1 LADTWQVTAVP
12 GVEILA
18 LILGVGSA
26 CFGLGWLCARRVGRT
41 QQHVDQQR
49 LEVMKNNLIAA
60 VSHELRTPLT
70 SINGSLALLTA
81 GVLEAQPERAERM
94 LRIAASNADRLGRL
108 VNDILDVERLS
119 TGRAPIDRRTCS
131 PAKLVAQATDAM
143 REQAN
148 QQHMTLI
155 VESTV
160 DPALELC
167 ADSERL
173 QQVLRHLLDNA
184 LKFSPASG
192 PIRVRLEADAKDV
205 RFSVV
210 DRGQG
215 IPSDKLEL
223 IFGRFQQLDTSDAR
237 RTGGTGLGLAIC
249 KGIVDA
255 HGGLIVAES
264 AGAGAGSTFS
274 FVIPR

>member
-1 LADTWQVTAVP
+1 VTAGQ
-12 GVEILA
+12 GVEIL
-18 LILGVGSA
+18 ILVVGVGLVS
-26 CFGLGWLCARRVGRT
+26 FGLGWLCARRFARK

-49 LEVMKNNLIAA
+49 LEVIKNNLIAA

-81 GVLEAQPERAERM
+81 GVLERQPERAERM

-108 VNDILDVERLS
+108 VNDILDVERLAS
-119 TGRAPIDRRTCS
+119 GRAPIDMRPCS
-131 PAKLVAQATDAM
+131 PAELVIQATDAM
-143 REQAN
+143 REQAAG
-148 QQHMTLI
+148 QHTTLVI
-155 VESTV
+155 EAAV
-160 DPALELC
+160 DPALELR
-167 ADSERL
+167 ADTERL
-173 QQVLRHLLDNA
+173 QQVLRHLIDNA

-192 PIRVRLEADAKDV
+192 AIRVRLEADAKDV
-205 RFSVV
+205 RFSVI
-210 DRGQG
+210 DQGQG
-215 IPSDKLEL
+215 IPPDKLEL

-255 HGGLIVAES
+255 HGGLIQAES

>member
-1 LADTWQVTAVP
+1 
-12 GVEILA
+12 VEIL
-18 LILGVGSA
+18 LLVLGVAGA
-26 CFGLGWLCARRVGRT
+26 CFGLGWLSARRAGRQQQQLD
-41 QQHVDQQR
+41 QQH

-70 SINGSLALLTA
+70 SINASLALLSA
-81 GVLEAQPERAERM
+81 GVLDRQPERAERM

-108 VNDILDVERLS
+108 VNDILDVERLA
-119 TGRAPIDRRTCS
+119 TGRSPIEMRPCS
-131 PAKLVAQATDAM
+131 PADLVEQATDAL
-143 REQAN
+143 RERADL
-148 QQHMTLI
+148 QHMTLV
-155 VESTV
+155 VESAV
-160 DPALELC
+160 DPALELS
-167 ADSERL
+167 ADPERL
-173 QQVLRHLLDNA
+173 EQVLGHLIDNA

-192 PIRVRLEADAKDV
+192 AIRVRVEADARDV

-210 DRGQG
+210 DQGQG
-215 IPSDKLEL
+215 IPSDKLEF

-255 HGGLIVAES
+255 HGGLIQAAS